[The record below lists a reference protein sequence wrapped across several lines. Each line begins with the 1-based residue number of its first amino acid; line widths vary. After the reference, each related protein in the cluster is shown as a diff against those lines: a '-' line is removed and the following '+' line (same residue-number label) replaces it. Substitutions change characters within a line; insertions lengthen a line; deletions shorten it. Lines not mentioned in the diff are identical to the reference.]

1 MNMILTQI
9 YVDRIL
15 SEYRS
20 NLLELNKSQILT
32 IQGILNGY
40 IYCAALNDD
49 RVWRSPDRKL
59 HFKTSD
65 IAQFFRT
72 DRTVI
77 APVTWLSDY
86 LREHWKGLAFFS
98 RDTVKDMR
106 LLLSTKFKLFTLEE
120 RSKAWKDDPL
130 NRHRQPNPC
139 GEFNMLRALL
149 LARACEEHLLS
160 YGMELEALQLDIE
173 TAGNCNYVFNRIE
186 ELSFPKHKAYLLAKI
201 GKVCGLWTDSEQPH
215 PDLEAIIE
223 LEGLRMQA
231 EKQFDDTDPGD
242 GTEEEIL
249 ENEMLAV
256 TEIEVVT
263 AGGISTVVER
273 VVDAI
278 PLGILVRRSMSVP
291 FVPRPLIDSEGG
303 VRPPAWTRVPRWQ
316 SVRWWQRAMDL
327 VGNWLYDFAP
337 EWAIEHLVPF

>member
-1 MNMILTQI
+1 MMITQI
-9 YVDRIL
+9 YVDRLL
-15 SEYRS
+15 SEFNS

-40 IYCAALNDD
+40 IYAAALNDD
-49 RVWRSPDRKL
+49 RIWRSPDWKI

-65 IAQFFRT
+65 IAQFFRA

-77 APVTWLSDY
+77 APVKWLSSY
-86 LREHWKGLAFFS
+86 LKEHWKGLAFYS
-98 RDTVKDMR
+98 RDTVADMR
-106 LLLSTKFKLFTLEE
+106 LLLSTKFKLFTLED
-120 RSKAWKDDPL
+120 RSEAWKDDPL

-201 GKVCGLWTDSEQPH
+201 GKVCGLWTDREQPH
-215 PDLEAIIE
+215 PDLESIIE

-256 TEIEVVT
+256 TEIEVLTT
-263 AGGISTVVER
+263 ASGISTVVER

-291 FVPRPLIDSEGG
+291 FVPRPLLDSEGG

-327 VGNWLYDFAP
+327 VGNWLQDFAP